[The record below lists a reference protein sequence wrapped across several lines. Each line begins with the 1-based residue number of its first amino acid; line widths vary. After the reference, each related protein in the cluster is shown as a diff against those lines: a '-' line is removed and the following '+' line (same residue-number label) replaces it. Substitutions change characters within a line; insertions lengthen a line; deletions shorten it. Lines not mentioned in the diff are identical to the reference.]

1 MLEMLFYIFLFLFHV
16 VVPCQITITGNNNLS
31 SCCTELEKKVR
42 ELEYKVQSNALKA
55 KVEALEGRIE
65 MLEHGQSG
73 LCGKKNL
80 ALNKKC
86 GQSSYGKGH
95 PSCGI
100 GNNGNLNT
108 YMHTIF
114 YWKNGFWHGESNP
127 YWWVDLENSCLIKQ
141 IRIYNRKDCCGFRLR
156 DVEVTVGHSLSN
168 MKLCGFYKGPA
179 ADGEIVN
186 ISCKLPRVARY
197 VKVMIKEENTKDTF
211 IHVNEIEVYSQ

>member
-1 MLEMLFYIFLFLFHV
+1 MLFYIFLFLFPV
-16 VVPCQITITGNNNLS
+16 VFPCQITITGNSNV

-42 ELEYKVQSNALKA
+42 ELESIVKSNALKA

-65 MLEHGQSG
+65 IMEHGNSG

-100 GNNGNLNT
+100 GNDGQLNT
-108 YMHTIF
+108 YMHTTF
-114 YWKNGFWHGESNP
+114 SWKNGFWHGESYP

-141 IRIYNRKDCCGFRLR
+141 IRIYNRKDCC
-156 DVEVTVGHSLSN
+156 
-168 MKLCGFYKGPA
+168 
-179 ADGEIVN
+179 
-186 ISCKLPRVARY
+186 
-197 VKVMIKEENTKDTF
+197 
-211 IHVNEIEVYSQ
+211 